1 MPLFSL
7 SNLWLLLLVG
17 TSRNVLFFLVNV
29 TKKLT
34 ADLIVTSLIF
44 GQFQTSLCVL
54 GIIFSLKVESV
65 SVKLSSDRSMMK
77 RIFYS
82 QPQICFVFLSI
93 HNFDL
98 NLLI

>member
-7 SNLWLLLLVG
+7 CNLWFLLLVG

-34 ADLIVTSLIF
+34 ADLTVTSLIF

-54 GIIFSLKVESV
+54 GIIFSLKV

-82 QPQICFVFLSI
+82 QPQICFVFVSI

>member
-7 SNLWLLLLVG
+7 SNLWFLLLVG

-34 ADLIVTSLIF
+34 ADLIVTSLNF

-54 GIIFSLKVESV
+54 GIIFSLKV

-82 QPQICFVFLSI
+82 QPQICFVFVSI

>member
-7 SNLWLLLLVG
+7 CNLWLLLLVG

-34 ADLIVTSLIF
+34 ADLIVTSLNF

-54 GIIFSLKVESV
+54 HFQSKGRVSQCKAVE
-65 SVKLSSDRSMMK
+65 RSINDEK
-77 RIFYS
+77 
-82 QPQICFVFLSI
+82 
-93 HNFDL
+93 
-98 NLLI
+98 NLLFTTADLFCISFISRF

>member
-1 MPLFSL
+1 M
-7 SNLWLLLLVG
+7 WLLLLVG

-34 ADLIVTSLIF
+34 ADLIVTFLNF
-44 GQFQTSLCVL
+44 GQFQTSPCVL

-77 RIFYS
+77 IIFYS
-82 QPQICFVFLSI
+82 QPQICFVFLSF
-93 HNFDL
+93 HDFDL

>member
-54 GIIFSLKVESV
+54 HFQSKGRVSQCKAVE
-65 SVKLSSDRSMMK
+65 RSINDEK
-77 RIFYS
+77 
-82 QPQICFVFLSI
+82 
-93 HNFDL
+93 
-98 NLLI
+98 NLLFTTADLFCISFISRF

>member
-1 MPLFSL
+1 M
-7 SNLWLLLLVG
+7 WLLLLVG

-34 ADLIVTSLIF
+34 ADLIVISLNF
-44 GQFQTSLCVL
+44 GPFQTSLCVL

-77 RIFYS
+77 IIFNS
-82 QPQICFVFLSI
+82 FVCFICFVFVSI